1 LWKLLYYDLN
11 KSFWS
16 IFKFFINELI
26 SIYLY
31 FKAVKVKPKSIQHK
45 FPVTSCNTG
54 FMEIPADKINTP
66 LNITYSYSI
75 QFEVSF
81 KYLLSTLLFIQ

>member
-1 LWKLLYYDLN
+1 MGSYYILT
-11 KSFWS
+11 SIFWS
-16 IFKFFINELI
+16 ILKFCINVLI
-26 SIYLY
+26 NIYLY

-75 QFEVSF
+75 QFEVSIQ
-81 KYLLSTLLFIQ
+81 YL